1 MIYGLKNINLA
12 ALDSVHLTYILAMAE
27 NEQLLKQTID
37 QTQRQWFNTSAVHPD
52 IQPESSLKVSPNPFS
67 DHLHVKW
74 DSASLEEKAE
84 VTVTDIIGRTLLD
97 RISQSNPLD
106 LNGLNLPVGSY
117 TLIIRQGNMMYRSQ
131 IIREP

>member
-37 QTQRQWFNTSAVHPD
+37 QTQRQWFNTSTVRPD
-52 IQPESSLKVSPNPFS
+52 IQPESILQVSPNPFS
-67 DHLHVKW
+67 DHLHIKW
-74 DSASLEEKAE
+74 NSTSTEEKAE
-84 VTVTDIIGRTLLD
+84 VTITDIIGRILLD
-97 RISQSNPLD
+97 RTIQSNQLD
-106 LNGLNLPVGSY
+106 LKGFNLPAGSY
-117 TLIIRQGNMMYRSQ
+117 TLIIRQGNIIYRSQ